1 MFDPANDLA
10 WTGGITA
17 STPAQPGPL
26 VLGATVQRTAKF
38 LGRTFSYGYRVTA
51 HEPDRL
57 VEMRVDRPFPMV
69 IRYELD
75 DDQDGATRVA
85 IQTTGTPGGFFG
97 LAAPLMTRQVRSASR
112 PTCTG
117 SGTAWKPDRPTAR
130 LARYAAAGPTD
141 LMATAGVTV
150 QVDRA
155 ETRTTA
161 PSVMHRNGSG
171 HWVSGLPPVSHTRK
185 GPRSHQS

>member
-85 IQTTGTPGGFFG
+85 IHPTGTPGGFLG
-97 LAAPLMTRQVRSASR
+97 LARPADDPPGAPQHHRRSA
-112 PTCTG
+112 PAPGPPGNLTG
-117 SGTAWKPDRPTAR
+117 PLPGWPATPRRAR
-130 LARYAAAGPTD
+130 
-141 LMATAGVTV
+141 
-150 QVDRA
+150 
-155 ETRTTA
+155 RT
-161 PSVMHRNGSG
+161 
-171 HWVSGLPPVSHTRK
+171 
-185 GPRSHQS
+185 